1 MPKYIFVTGGVISG
15 LGKGVIAGSIG
26 KILQSSGIKVS
37 LMKMDPYL
45 NVDAGTMNPI
55 VHGEVFVCDDGAE
68 TDMDIGT
75 YERFLDV
82 NLSRANNIT
91 TGQVYLNVLQRERE
105 GKYLGKCV
113 QIIPHITDEIKSL
126 IRYAAKKDSAEI
138 MIVESGGTVGDIEAL
153 PFLEALRQMRFEEGK
168 DNTLFVHVTLAPI
181 IEEVGE
187 LKTKPTQHSVQ
198 ELRRIGIQ
206 PDIIIVRSKKRLTEA
221 NREKISLFTNVPKE
235 NVLSSPDLKSPYLVP
250 QVLEEQGISK
260 IIFEQLNMPARNVDL
275 TEWSNIVRDMVESK
289 EEVHIAMVGK
299 YAELA
304 DSYVSVNHALYHA
317 GGSLKCRVKIFW
329 IESEE
334 LEKDSAKLSELEKF
348 DGVIVPGGFGSRGV
362 EGKILAANYAR
373 IKGIPYLGLCFG
385 LQLAVVSFARY
396 VLGYEGAHST
406 EIDPNTPHPVIDLL
420 PEQKNI
426 DKLGGT
432 MRLGGHNII
441 LKEGTLAY
449 KLYGKNVIRERHRHR
464 YEVNPR
470 YWAELQA
477 AGMVFSGFSEDMR
490 RVEIIELPD
499 HPFYMASQF
508 HPEFVSRPGKPD
520 PIFRGFI
527 EASLMK
533 RRWSIEVPSKA

>member
-15 LGKGVIAGSIG
+15 IGKGVIAGSIG

-37 LMKMDPYL
+37 VMKMDPYL
-45 NVDAGTMNPI
+45 NVDAGTMNPL

-75 YERFLDV
+75 YERFLDI

-113 QIIPHITDEIKSL
+113 QIIPHITDEIKRL
-126 IRYAAKKDSAEI
+126 IRYAARKDDAEV

-181 IEEVGE
+181 IEDVGE

-221 NREKISLFTNVPKE
+221 NRDKISLFTNVPRE

-250 QVLEEQGISK
+250 QVLEEQGLSK
-260 IIFEQLNMPARNVDL
+260 IIFEQLKIPSRDVDL
-275 TEWSNIVRDMVESK
+275 SEWNNVVKDMLESK
-289 EEVHIAMVGK
+289 DEVHIAMVGK

-317 GGSLKCRVKIFW
+317 GGVLKCRVKIHW
-329 IESEE
+329 IESEN
-334 LEKDSAKLSELEKF
+334 LECDNSSLSELEKY
-348 DGVIVPGGFGSRGV
+348 DGIIVPGGFGSRGV

-373 IKGIPYLGLCFG
+373 EKGIPYLGLCFG
-385 LQLAVVSFARY
+385 LQLAVVSFARH
-396 VLGYEGAHST
+396 VLGYEGANST
-406 EIDPNTPHPVIDLL
+406 EIDPNTPYPVIDLL
-420 PEQKNI
+420 PEQKEI

-441 LKEGTLAY
+441 LKAGTLAFR
-449 KLYGKNVIRERHRHR
+449 LYGKNVIRERHRHR
-464 YEVNPR
+464 YEINPK
-470 YWAELQA
+470 YWNVLQE
-477 AGMVFSGFSEDMR
+477 AGMVFSGFSEDMK
-490 RVEIIELPD
+490 RVEIIELKD
-499 HPFYMASQF
+499 HPFYMASQY

-520 PIFRGFI
+520 PIFRGFV
-527 EASLMK
+527 EASLM
-533 RRWSIEVPSKA
+533 RRKSIGVSLKV

>member
-15 LGKGVIAGSIG
+15 IGKGVIAGSIG

-45 NVDAGTMNPI
+45 NVDAGTMNPL

-126 IRYAAKKDSAEI
+126 IRYAAGKDCAEV

-250 QVLEEQGISK
+250 QVLEEQGVSK
-260 IIFEQLNMPARNVDL
+260 IIFEQLKIPPRRVDL
-275 TEWSNIVRDMVESK
+275 TEWNSIVRDMVDSK

-317 GGSLKCRVKIFW
+317 GGVLKCRVKIFW

-334 LEKDSAKLSELEKF
+334 LESDAGKLSELERF
-348 DGVIVPGGFGSRGV
+348 DGVIVPGGFGSRGA
-362 EGKILAANYAR
+362 EGKILAANYSR
-373 IKGIPYLGLCFG
+373 VKKIPYLGLCFG
-385 LQLAVVSFARY
+385 LQLAVVAFARH
-396 VLGYEGAHST
+396 VLGYEGANST
-406 EIDPNTPHPVIDLL
+406 EIDPDTPYPVIDLL
-420 PEQKNI
+420 PEQKNV
-426 DKLGGT
+426 DRLGGT
-432 MRLGGHNII
+432 MRLGGHNVI

-449 KLYGKNVIRERHRHR
+449 KLYGSKIIRERHRHR
-464 YEVNPR
+464 YEVNPK
-470 YWAELQA
+470 YWTVLQE

-490 RVEIIELPD
+490 RVEIIELRD

-520 PIFRGFI
+520 PIFKGFI
-527 EASLMK
+527 EASLA
-533 RRWSIEVPSKA
+533 RRRSAIEVSSKV